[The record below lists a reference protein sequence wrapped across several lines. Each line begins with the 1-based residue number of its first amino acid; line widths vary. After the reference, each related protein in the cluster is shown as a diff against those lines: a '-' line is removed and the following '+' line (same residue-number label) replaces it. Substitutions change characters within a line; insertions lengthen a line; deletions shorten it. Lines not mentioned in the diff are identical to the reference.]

1 MSIALIE
8 VNNEPLL
15 IQNLCDNKLSLPYKV
30 VSNFY
35 SEEKEKQFI
44 ELKFLTRVSEEFI
57 NSIQALN
64 HLQNVLKLLK
74 QLG

>member
-35 SEEKEKQFI
+35 NEEKEKQFI